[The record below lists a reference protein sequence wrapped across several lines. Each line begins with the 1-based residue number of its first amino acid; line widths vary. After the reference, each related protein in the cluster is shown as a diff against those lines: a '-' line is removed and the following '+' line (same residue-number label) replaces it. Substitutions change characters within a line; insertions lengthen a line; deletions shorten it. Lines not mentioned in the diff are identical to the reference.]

1 MLMHGKIFLRN
12 EKTAWENKKML
23 DSVGRVCY
31 TVITSK
37 RVYFFVQK
45 SGRTASRP
53 SLSEENIFGKTMSV
67 LPF

>member
-1 MLMHGKIFLRN
+1 MHGKIFLRN

-37 RVYFFVQK
+37 RVYFFCAK
-45 SGRTASRP
+45 IWPDSFPA
-53 SLSEENIFGKTMSV
+53 K
-67 LPF
+67 PF